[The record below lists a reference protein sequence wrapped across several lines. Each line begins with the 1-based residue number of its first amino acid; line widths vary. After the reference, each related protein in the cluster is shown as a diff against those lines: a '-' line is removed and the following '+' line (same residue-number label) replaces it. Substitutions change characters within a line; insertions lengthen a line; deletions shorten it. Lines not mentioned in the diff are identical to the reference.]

1 MNVAR
6 KRVTPFALGGDRYMV
21 VSTELPDLATLEEL
35 TPAER
40 DVVAAVL
47 RGRNNA
53 EIAAE
58 RGCAYRTVANQ
69 LASVYRKLGVSSRHE
84 LLARLVAGE

>member
-1 MNVAR
+1 MAR
-6 KRVTPFALGGDRYMV
+6 KRVTPFDLAGARYVV
-21 VSTELPDLATLEEL
+21 VSAEMPDPSVLEGL

-40 DVVAAVL
+40 EVVAAIV
-47 RGRNNA
+47 RGRSNA

-69 LASVYRKLGVSSRHE
+69 LASIYRKLGVSSRHE